1 MLPDEESPVAEIDA
15 RDPAAA
21 QNRYYLFCRGGS
33 QIRQSSATELL
44 MDHLM
49 PSTKAIM
56 PTRTKAP
63 STDEIAINQRRLED
77 MVDILDC
84 HNLIFRRMIY
94 TGVLVLFCLAMY
106 LIAIIERQLEAMLD
120 SLVYPTSIYKAGFWA
135 GLLLSIVS
143 SIRLWTWRQDGSPR
157 SFVERCVPWLV
168 ACELG
173 LAVWILRLPPA
184 PYRLAVDG

>member
-1 MLPDEESPVAEIDA
+1 MQDCGRPPPDWKPEDE
-15 RDPAAA
+15 
-21 QNRYYLFCRGGS
+21 YGW
-33 QIRQSSATELL
+33 
-44 MDHLM
+44 MDLLM
-49 PSTKAIM
+49 PSLK
-56 PTRTKAP
+56 PNNRTRRNAP
-63 STDEIAINQRRLED
+63 STDEIAILEYQLD
-77 MVDILDC
+77 NMLDILDF
-84 HNLIFRRMIY
+84 HNSIFRITAYIGM
-94 TGVLVLFCLAMY
+94 LLLFCLAIG